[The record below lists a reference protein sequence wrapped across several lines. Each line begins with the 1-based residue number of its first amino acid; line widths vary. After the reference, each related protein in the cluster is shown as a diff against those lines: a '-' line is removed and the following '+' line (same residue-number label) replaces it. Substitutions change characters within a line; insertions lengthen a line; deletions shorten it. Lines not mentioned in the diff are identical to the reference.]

1 MEILRLDS
9 DASVLNRGHE
19 VPITEIYLHTNGP
32 MECELDSIANQIE

>member
-19 VPITEIYLHTNGP
+19 VPITEIYLNTNGP